1 MFQAVYQSLLHLSWV
16 DKLLDNIAVIFVD
29 LYKDQ
34 LKSTRA
40 RIYEYPFD
48 KYFDQQIREL
58 EDTTGPSIDEYTGSY
73 GDIKKNPLVASDNGG
88 PPPPSDASLLI
99 GMSPDLILV

>member
-1 MFQAVYQSLLHLSWV
+1 MYQSLLHLSWV
-16 DKLLDNIAVIFVD
+16 DKLLDNIAIIFVD

-34 LKSTRA
+34 LKSSRA

-48 KYFDQQIREL
+48 KYFDQQVREL

-73 GDIKKNPLVASDNGG
+73 DDIKKNPLVASDNGG
-88 PPPPSDASLLI
+88 PPPPSDPSLLT
-99 GMSPDLILV
+99 GMSQILCLC

>member
-1 MFQAVYQSLLHLSWV
+1 V
-16 DKLLDNIAVIFVD
+16 DKLLDNIAIIFVD

-34 LKSTRA
+34 LKSSRA

-48 KYFDQQIREL
+48 KYFDQQVREL

-73 GDIKKNPLVASDNGG
+73 DEGKKNPLVASDNGG
-88 PPPPSDASLLI
+88 PPPPSDRSLLT
-99 GMSPDLILV
+99 GMLQDLCPFNYPY